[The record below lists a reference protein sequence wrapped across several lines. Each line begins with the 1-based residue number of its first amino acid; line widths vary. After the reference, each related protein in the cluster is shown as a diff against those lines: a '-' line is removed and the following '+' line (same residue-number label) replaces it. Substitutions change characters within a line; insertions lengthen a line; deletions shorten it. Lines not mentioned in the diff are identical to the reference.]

1 MRTQTSESG
10 TQTLKLAA
18 LQSLLN
24 VVWRT
29 RNADEMPLWV
39 LVKLDCRSS
48 VRIQAPTE
56 KADINVRGHVSSEE
70 MLLAIRLSANL
81 SLHKGEL
88 LRILSEKRKCF
99 LEIGLNQI
107 IVPYLGSRTA
117 IAISKLRCT
126 GVRVFPTKRSRS
138 AKRSAMCAATAT
150 SMRPQEPA
158 PQRLRILSQSIRHLS
173 QI

>member
-1 MRTQTSESG
+1 MRTQTAESG
-10 TQTLKLAA
+10 AQILKLAA

-56 KADINVRGHVSSEE
+56 KADINIRGHVSSEE

-88 LRILSEKRKCF
+88 PRILSEKRKCF

-107 IVPYLGSRTA
+107 IVPYFRLADRNCHL
-117 IAISKLRCT
+117 K
-126 GVRVFPTKRSRS
+126 
-138 AKRSAMCAATAT
+138 T
-150 SMRPQEPA
+150 SMHRRPG
-158 PQRLRILSQSIRHLS
+158 LSDEAFPERQAICHVRRNSYI
-173 QI
+173 